1 MKFNLW
7 FFLDDI
13 FLIFLMM
20 ANIIISSMTHVT
32 QMCII
37 CVTLTCASYFTVGA
51 MSVRFLGV
59 TFCVTLFFFG

>member
-37 CVTLTCASYFTVGA
+37 CVTLICASYFTVGV

-59 TFCVTLFFFG
+59 TFCVTLFSFG